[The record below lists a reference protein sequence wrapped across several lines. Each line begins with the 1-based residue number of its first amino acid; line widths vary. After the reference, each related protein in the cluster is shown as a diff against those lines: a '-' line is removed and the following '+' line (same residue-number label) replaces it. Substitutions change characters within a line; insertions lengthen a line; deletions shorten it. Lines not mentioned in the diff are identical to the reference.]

1 MRARNSVL
9 SRKTPLSA
17 DNKFCRIARVFVQAG
32 RPSAMKVLSES
43 PAKSVVA
50 AAVSGGRFLVLP
62 LATAAATTSEKKP
75 RSSRTERSRIRSPTA
90 TPTRAFPSR
99 GLKTPKGK
107 FSIGKSESGKRL
119 IKDLSGI
126 FCSGA
131 LRAPKLLAFGGHRP
145 PLQQIQAA
153 TGRGRNPN
161 ARKSLHGEH
170 RS

>member
-9 SRKTPLSA
+9 SRSVLVSA
-17 DNKFCRIARVFVQAG
+17 ESSLCKILRVFFQAG
-32 RPSAMKVLSES
+32 RPSAIKVLSES
-43 PAKSVVA
+43 PANSVVA
-50 AAVSGGRFLVLP
+50 ADVLGGRLFLALP
-62 LATAAATTSEKKP
+62 PATAAAATSEKKP
-75 RSSRTERSRIRSPTA
+75 RSSRTERSRIRSAMA

-131 LRAPKLLAFGGHRP
+131 LRAPKLLSFGGHRP

-153 TGRGRNPN
+153 TGRGRRPQLQ
-161 ARKSLHGEH
+161 KS
-170 RS
+170 